1 MSNESLNSAL
11 QPTSDAPSSEDEIS
25 LLDLLIVLAQRKR
38 LILGFTLLFAVL
50 AAGISL
56 LLPPQYTATI
66 SIMPPQQN
74 SSMSSALMSQLG
86 GMAALAGGSL
96 GIKNP
101 NDMYVAMFKSQTV
114 ENAMVQKFGLM
125 QEYHAKFPSAA
136 AKAFEGHA
144 KIDGSGKDGLIH
156 ISVTDRDPRRSA
168 DLANGYVDQ
177 YRALSEH
184 LAISEAAQ
192 RRLFFEKQL
201 EEAKNKLGDAEDALK
216 NTQQSTGIIEAT
228 SQARALVESAA
239 SLRAKVAAQEVTVQ
253 GMRTYATGQNTQL
266 AEAQKQLDSL
276 RGQLAQL
283 SSSSDSGDSLIP
295 TKGKISD
302 AGLDYMRK
310 LRDVKYN
317 ETIFEILAKQFEIAK
332 LDEAKEGSLIQVVDP
347 ATVPDRKSAPK
358 RTLIV
363 IVATFVGLLLGIFVA
378 LLRAAFER
386 MGSDPEVKSKL
397 SSFKT
402 ALGLKRSAPLA
413 TR

>member
-156 ISVTDRDPRRSA
+156 ISVTDRDPRRAA

-201 EEAKNKLGDAEDALK
+201 EETKNKLGDAEDALK

-310 LRDVKYN
+310 VRDVKYN

-402 ALGLKRSAPLA
+402 ALGLKRSASLA

>member
-1 MSNESLNSAL
+1 
-11 QPTSDAPSSEDEIS
+11 
-25 LLDLLIVLAQRKR
+25 
-38 LILGFTLLFAVL
+38 
-50 AAGISL
+50 
-56 LLPPQYTATI
+56 
-66 SIMPPQQN
+66 
-74 SSMSSALMSQLG
+74 
-86 GMAALAGGSL
+86 
-96 GIKNP
+96 
-101 NDMYVAMFKSQTV
+101 
-114 ENAMVQKFGLM
+114 
-125 QEYHAKFPSAA
+125 
-136 AKAFEGHA
+136 
-144 KIDGSGKDGLIH
+144 
-156 ISVTDRDPRRSA
+156 
-168 DLANGYVDQ
+168 
-177 YRALSEH
+177 
-184 LAISEAAQ
+184 
-192 RRLFFEKQL
+192 
-201 EEAKNKLGDAEDALK
+201 
-216 NTQQSTGIIEAT
+216 
-228 SQARALVESAA
+228 
-239 SLRAKVAAQEVTVQ
+239 
-253 GMRTYATGQNTQL
+253 MRTYATGQNTQL